1 MERGRMGQGGA
12 GRECGAGEGSILGRR
27 DQENASQWTPGS
39 CGKNSAGGVAEV
51 GLRLEWVQG

>member
-1 MERGRMGQGGA
+1 MGQGGA

-27 DQENASQWTPGS
+27 DQENASQWAPGS